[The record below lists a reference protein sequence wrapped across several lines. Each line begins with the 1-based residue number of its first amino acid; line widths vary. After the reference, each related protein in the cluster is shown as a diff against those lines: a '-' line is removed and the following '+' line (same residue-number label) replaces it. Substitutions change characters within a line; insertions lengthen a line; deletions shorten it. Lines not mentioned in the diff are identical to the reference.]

1 MQTYRIV
8 RFIMNGGNRTIL
20 TGLTLDEA
28 KEHCNDAETS
38 SSSCS
43 EATLRNAGID
53 NPWFDGYE
61 EELA

>member
-1 MQTYRIV
+1 
-8 RFIMNGGNRTIL
+8 MNGGNRTIL

-43 EATLRNAGID
+43 EATLRNVGID